1 MEGMKEGNEEGKV
14 ELDGVNVV
22 VGKFVGFSDGFIVGS
37 LDDNEEGRKD
47 VLGVL
52 DGVPEGS
59 IVGLLLRSIDGDEE
73 NDGASVILTSLN
85 SLFTIDDLETSS
97 PLFA

>member
-52 DGVPEGS
+52 D
-59 IVGLLLRSIDGDEE
+59 
-73 NDGASVILTSLN
+73 
-85 SLFTIDDLETSS
+85 
-97 PLFA
+97 